1 MAPARALT
9 ASFASQ
15 EAETAVF
22 ACGFDSEEEM
32 EGWTVAGW
40 QLEAVPRLDQGDV
53 KPFSTINPES
63 VYSAAC
69 LDQLKPQNEAMVSP
83 EVEVPEGARLRF
95 YGGERARW
103 H

>member
-1 MAPARALT
+1 MKKILLMAAAVGAAVAPARALT

-22 ACGFDSEEEM
+22 ACGFDSDEEM

-53 KPFSTINPES
+53 KPFSTIKCLLCCVSGPAQ
-63 VYSAAC
+63 AA
-69 LDQLKPQNEAMVSP
+69 ERSHGVARSG
-83 EVEVPEGARLRF
+83 GA
-95 YGGERARW
+95 
-103 H
+103 